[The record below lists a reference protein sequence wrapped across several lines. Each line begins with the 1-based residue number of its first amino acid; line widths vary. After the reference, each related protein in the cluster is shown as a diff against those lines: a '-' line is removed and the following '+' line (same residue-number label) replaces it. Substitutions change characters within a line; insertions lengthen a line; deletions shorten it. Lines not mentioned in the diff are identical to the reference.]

1 MASLKGE
8 ELDEIYA
15 FAIEL
20 GKQAG
25 KILLDAA
32 KLRYGP
38 AASRTE
44 NHVEK
49 LNAVDL
55 VTQTDEDVEA
65 FIKDSI
71 AERYPQHKSAEP
83 SITARTSL
91 T

>member
-1 MASLKGE
+1 MAPLKAE

-32 KLRYGP
+32 KLRYGLN
-38 AASRTE
+38 ASRE
-44 NHVEK
+44 VQHVEK

-55 VTQTDEDVEA
+55 VTQTDEGMSIEA
-65 FIKDSI
+65 VPNTVNG
-71 AERYPQHKSAEP
+71 AEQRSN
-83 SITARTSL
+83 
-91 T
+91 